1 MQVVSRGIPRAAYI
15 PNNLPCRHGFARRD
29 GCCCHVGVPRGQ
41 ARAIIQQNLIAVAV
55 VPTTDQHR
63 AAVSSQ
69 DGRAFRRGNIRAAM
83 PGIAESVH
91 LSEVRGQ
98 HGMSRQRP
106 EQRSVPGGRG
116 AGASTKARTAQSYQ
130 HGTHLVGKQQVQ
142 NIALILR
149 EVVVRGQ
156 RIDRFAANGDRRSKS

>member
-1 MQVVSRGIPRAAYI
+1 MPKLLFQPLISTVPLWAARI
-15 PNNLPCRHGFARRD
+15 
-29 GCCCHVGVPRGQ
+29 GVP
-41 ARAIIQQNLIAVAV
+41 
-55 VPTTDQHR
+55 P
-63 AAVSSQ
+63 
-69 DGRAFRRGNIRAAM
+69 RRGNINTAM
-83 PGIAESVH
+83 AGIAEGVRFP
-91 LSEVRGQ
+91 EVRGQ

>member
-1 MQVVSRGIPRAAYI
+1 
-15 PNNLPCRHGFARRD
+15 
-29 GCCCHVGVPRGQ
+29 
-41 ARAIIQQNLIAVAV
+41 
-55 VPTTDQHR
+55 
-63 AAVSSQ
+63 
-69 DGRAFRRGNIRAAM
+69 M